1 MVWSGQSHHITSS
14 LQKFCPKDNALRTVT
29 STVAPSAFSSHF
41 PPPKSKFVLVT
52 GSEVIAAAGLPSILT
67 LPDSAAVV
75 TPKVPSYH
83 CWDTVWVVGGFAA
96 DPFSVLKGIYG
107 TYQGS
112 LKVLLDLGTLPVVRG
127 ESATSVITRL
137 NELADRLKNSLRL
150 WSKGPTQ
157 VFVLPPVVYLGDGD
171 IALHQSPARAY
182 SKLAM
187 AQLIELKR
195 YIDSRNS
202 DLMGRMTNTP
212 LRRWGDLAS
221 SPRSEMIEDSMG
233 RMVEQVAVESTPSVL
248 VEQGILHLRPDSLT
262 ALIRSLVA
270 FVGAHAWATW

>member
-1 MVWSGQSHHITSS
+1 
-14 LQKFCPKDNALRTVT
+14 
-29 STVAPSAFSSHF
+29 
-41 PPPKSKFVLVT
+41 
-52 GSEVIAAAGLPSILT
+52 
-67 LPDSAAVV
+67 
-75 TPKVPSYH
+75 
-83 CWDTVWVVGGFAA
+83 
-96 DPFSVLKGIYG
+96 
-107 TYQGS
+107 
-112 LKVLLDLGTLPVVRG
+112 
-127 ESATSVITRL
+127 
-137 NELADRLKNSLRL
+137 
-150 WSKGPTQ
+150 
-157 VFVLPPVVYLGDGD
+157 
-171 IALHQSPARAY
+171 
-182 SKLAM
+182 M